1 MKTINPREVYRSLI
15 SLHVMLCVITSLLI
29 GSIYTYKNQSS
40 QPMSSDNI
48 WYELIIPLLALITYL
63 ISHFLGKKKYKLIT
77 PKIQLIEQL
86 LIYKQVK
93 IIQWTSLMGSA
104 ILAAV
109 SFFITSQQNLILYS
123 MMLGVMMLYF
133 RPIKSKIIEDLN
145 LSPDHARVLD
155 SD

>member
-1 MKTINPREVYRSLI
+1 M
-15 SLHVMLCVITSLLI
+15 
-29 GSIYTYKNQSS
+29 
-40 QPMSSDNI
+40 
-48 WYELIIPLLALITYL
+48 
-63 ISHFLGKKKYKLIT
+63 IT